1 MNFKKHISTLLTFL
15 ILASNMGLALNVHY
29 CHGRVASVSFAYKLE
44 ESCKGHHEAESKTK
58 ACCAA
63 DTGHKHCCKNDLVKL
78 QDDSNNDNI
87 LVKSLQLDLSAFC
100 TAEEWKPMQFFD
112 EAPLAAQQ
120 IPSFYCKANAPPL
133 FKLYCQYIFYA

>member
-1 MNFKKHISTLLTFL
+1 MDFKKHISTLLTFL

-44 ESCKGHHEAESKTK
+44 ESCKGHHEEETKTK

-100 TAEEWKPMQFFD
+100 AVEGWEPMQFFA
-112 EAPLAAQQ
+112 EAPLIVQQ
-120 IPSFYCKANAPPL
+120 
-133 FKLYCQYIFYA
+133 